1 MQTPPRP
8 PPQVRTPEN
17 PAHRSPFYQLYLFS
31 RDRAADANR
40 GDYHLVLEHVS
51 ARSCARLLETLY
63 VPAGRLGSD
72 TESYLLYEDMDEFDA
87 AKAFAPTADVEPRTS
102 ADAAV
107 GPEAS
112 FQAGIATYYGVLSQ
126 GALVTP
132 ALVENCER
140 YLATAAQAEH
150 LDARK
155 RWAAAIL
162 AGKMASEYR
171 FDYDAARSDY
181 RQAERYGN
189 ERSIEQMTAR
199 WWLADTLIQQGSRP
213 DARPLLE
220 AIVADGAKWKQS
232 QIVRRAKAWLGK
244 NE

>member
-1 MQTPPRP
+1 MQTPSRP

-31 RDRAADANR
+31 DDHTADANR
-40 GDYHLVLEHVS
+40 GDYHLVLKHVS
-51 ARSCARLLETLY
+51 ARSCARLLEALY

-72 TESYLLYEDMDEFDA
+72 AESYLLYEDTDEFDA
-87 AKAFAPTADVEPRTS
+87 ARAFAPTADVAPRTS
-102 ADAAV
+102 ADTAV

-112 FQAGIATYYGVLSQ
+112 FRAGIATYYGVLSQ

-132 ALVENCER
+132 VLVETCER

-150 LDARK
+150 LDPRT

-181 RQAERYGN
+181 KQAERYSN
-189 ERSIEQMTAR
+189 EGSIEQMTAR
-199 WWLADTLIQQGSRP
+199 WWLADILIQQGSRP

-220 AIVADGAKWKQS
+220 AIIVDGAKWEQS
-232 QIVRRAKAWLGK
+232 QIVRRAKVRLSK
-244 NE
+244 KE